1 MKKKREL
8 YRLNNE
14 LTDAKLIELSRMW
27 HKLFNN
33 HLSEFENFDSALN
46 AAFAAAWLAK
56 VEEFLLHP
64 TDETTVDLLQD
75 KTQTV
80 HEQTEVV
87 IGLVREVEYFVK
99 RAFPNQPRK
108 LLEFGFELL
117 YKRRLSKFSEMLI
130 DCHVLQMMIDTYSA
144 PLLLAGMPATLP
156 TTFESEL
163 DKLMKAV
170 LTQERYKRQ
179 RILLTTQ
186 RITLFN
192 ELYSMH
198 RQVAAAAQNVFANNK
213 TIAAQFEV

>member
-1 MKKKREL
+1 M
-8 YRLNNE
+8 
-14 LTDAKLIELSRMW
+14 
-27 HKLFNN
+27 
-33 HLSEFENFDSALN
+33 
-46 AAFAAAWLAK
+46 
-56 VEEFLLHP
+56 
-64 TDETTVDLLQD
+64 
-75 KTQTV
+75 
-80 HEQTEVV
+80 V

-108 LLEFGFELL
+108 LLEFGFEQL
-117 YKRRLSKFSEMLI
+117 YKKRLTKFSEMLI
-130 DCHVLQMMIDTYSA
+130 DCHVLQMLIDTYSA

-170 LTQERYKRQ
+170 LTQERYKRH

-192 ELYSMH
+192 ELYTMH